1 MAGEVGHRRVAEENF
16 GSREGKRQA
25 RHGEPVLSQRSPA
38 ENAERLRRTRGK
50 GQRLIKSEVGG
61 QPARMRL
68 PAVGSWT
75 RVRRHATRAIGISW
89 GDRPLTPDSPPPDE
103 RTAALVRALKRYR
116 SRLARKLEAIRGD
129 LAEAERAPEFRR
141 FGEAL
146 LSYLR
151 QVPAR
156 ASNVT
161 LPDPADHGKSIEI
174 ELDPNLN
181 GQGNAQ
187 RYFKRAAK
195 GERGLSEIPP
205 RVARTE
211 REIRALTELLSRTE
225 VGEASPDAEPG
236 QADPELLRD
245 LEAAFSKIPSVLRE
259 SVGAARLGPKRT
271 PIAKG
276 EIRAPSSRLQP
287 RRLKTSEGWDVLIGR
302 SNEGNDYLTHKLAR
316 SEDYW
321 FHVHG
326 AAGSHV
332 VLRRGKGK
340 DEPSKQ
346 TLVEVAAWAAFYSQ
360 ARTAGKVP
368 VIYTRKKYVRKPRG
382 GKPGLA
388 VCEREK
394 TVMVRPEEPEKTSLA
409 ESENDLEE

>member
-1 MAGEVGHRRVAEENF
+1 
-16 GSREGKRQA
+16 
-25 RHGEPVLSQRSPA
+25 
-38 ENAERLRRTRGK
+38 
-50 GQRLIKSEVGG
+50 
-61 QPARMRL
+61 
-68 PAVGSWT
+68 
-75 RVRRHATRAIGISW
+75 
-89 GDRPLTPDSPPPDE
+89 
-103 RTAALVRALKRYR
+103 
-116 SRLARKLEAIRGD
+116 
-129 LAEAERAPEFRR
+129 
-141 FGEAL
+141 
-146 LSYLR
+146 
-151 QVPAR
+151 VPAR
-156 ASNVT
+156 ASSVT
-161 LPDPADHGKSIEI
+161 LPDPADPEKRIEI
-174 ELDPNLN
+174 ELDANLN
-181 GQGNAQ
+181 AQGNAS

-195 GERGLSEIPP
+195 GERGLSDIPP
-205 RVARTE
+205 RIARTE
-211 REIRALTELLSRTE
+211 REIRVLTELLARAESAETAL
-225 VGEASPDAEPG
+225 GAEAAP
-236 QADPELLRD
+236 ADPALLRD

-368 VIYTRKKYVRKPRG
+368 VIFTRKKYVRKPRG

-394 TVMVRPEEPEKTSLA
+394 TVMVRPVEPEKESLSDAPESSGSDA
-409 ESENDLEE
+409 EEL

>member
-1 MAGEVGHRRVAEENF
+1 M
-16 GSREGKRQA
+16 S
-25 RHGEPVLSQRSPA
+25 
-38 ENAERLRRTRGK
+38 
-50 GQRLIKSEVGG
+50 
-61 QPARMRL
+61 
-68 PAVGSWT
+68 
-75 RVRRHATRAIGISW
+75 
-89 GDRPLTPDSPPPDE
+89 PDSPTPEE
-103 RTAALVRALKRYR
+103 RQAALVRALKRYR

-156 ASNVT
+156 ASSVT
-161 LPDPADHGKSIEI
+161 LPDPADHESTLEI
-174 ELDPNLN
+174 ELDPKLN
-181 GQGNAQ
+181 AQGNAS

-195 GERGLSEIPP
+195 GQRGLTEIPP

-211 REIRALTELLSRTE
+211 REIRVLTELLDRAGAEEDSPAA
-225 VGEASPDAEPG
+225 EAKP
-236 QADPELLRD
+236 ADPALLQD
-245 LEAAFSKIPSVLRE
+245 LESAFSKVPSVLRE
-259 SVGAARLGPKRT
+259 SVGAGKIKTKRA
-271 PIAKG
+271 PAVKG

-346 TLVEVAAWAAFYSQ
+346 TLAEVAAWAAFYSQ

-368 VIYTRKKYVRKPRG
+368 VIFTRKKYVRKPRG

-394 TVMVRPEEPEKTSLA
+394 TVMVRPVEPQNESLSDAPETS
-409 ESENDLEE
+409 E